1 MLYRPPG
8 SAGLMH
14 FRTHRAH
21 GCATKGPDLEC
32 KDVPQYVVVSCM
44 FIYFHV
50 ISYLYTCHVEI
61 VNQVRSYWLTFQSY
75 KYSTR
80 GVLNKRRGLEQLRIS
95 DLDVV
100 SDNVWNILESF
111 GRLTVSTAI
120 QCGKEKGTASQTP
133 MSLSPF
139 DRFDLPCLSLNMLIF
154 LHLIVSWSGSSHLQ

>member
-95 DLDVV
+95 DLDGI
-100 SDNVWNILESF
+100 SDNVWNILESSEKLMEGQLLVRDAF
-111 GRLTVSTAI
+111 VDA
-120 QCGKEKGTASQTP
+120 KGTRSRVCGVAMVDAS
-133 MSLSPF
+133 
-139 DRFDLPCLSLNMLIF
+139 D
-154 LHLIVSWSGSSHLQ
+154 